1 MRRIPMLALLV
12 LLAACSDAR
21 RFTPEGWRQAD
32 PLDRHVYVG
41 DLISRHL
48 LIGKPRREVERLLG
62 PGYKEGDRTSWNVG
76 VNDQT
81 GKPQVLQV
89 DFGGGVATRATLRG
103 R

>member
-48 LIGKPRREVERLLG
+48 LIGKPRREVELMLG

-76 VNDQT
+76 VDDE
-81 GKPQVLQV
+81 GKVQVLQV
-89 DFGGGVATRATLRG
+89 DFGGGLAIRATFKG

>member
-1 MRRIPMLALLV
+1 MLALLM

-62 PGYKEGDRTSWNVG
+62 PGYKEGGSTSWNVG

-81 GKPQVLQV
+81 GKAQVLQV
-89 DFGGGVATRATLRG
+89 DFSGDVAVRATLRG